1 MQSQRKQKT
10 LAFHNHRNI
19 TCQNSTHIPA
29 PLIQYVDSYISFEEN
44 RKSADFHQILF
55 VRSRGEA
62 WFFFVNS
69 ALQHSDGAREMF
81 EYNICLSCLSYVN
94 KIEICR
100 NSDLISEIK
109 YYSNFVSGILTRQ
122 TEKNLRRK
130 KRDKLKKKN
139 PFLKRHSRRITY
151 SSFGSPPRG
160 RKEIYYFS
168 WR

>member
-1 MQSQRKQKT
+1 
-10 LAFHNHRNI
+10 
-19 TCQNSTHIPA
+19 
-29 PLIQYVDSYISFEEN
+29 
-44 RKSADFHQILF
+44 
-55 VRSRGEA
+55 
-62 WFFFVNS
+62 
-69 ALQHSDGAREMF
+69 MF

-130 KRDKLKKKN
+130 KRDKLKKNN
-139 PFLKRHSRRITY
+139 PFLKRYSGRVTY

-168 WR
+168 